1 MHSRKKKTKETE
13 WYCVVSPCAT
23 RSAMASRIVYAR
35 HMVYR
40 ICSARGLLLDQPCK
54 LRFDEQGNT
63 TGTPARPENHSGCNP
78 ITFDEFSLK
87 ADVDKTYS
95 HWRAYI
101 QATHVLP
108 NSSFKNAVFWR
119 FFIFLFLVPAWRF
132 FPSNNVFNCRLRFF
146 SHMSSLS

>member
-54 LRFDEQGNT
+54 LRFDEQGKATVT
-63 TGTPARPENHSGCNP
+63 TAHPEYRWGYHL
-78 ITFDEFSLK
+78 ITSHELSLK
-87 ADVDKTYS
+87 LEVMKRIHIEELVFKHS
-95 HWRAYI
+95 
-101 QATHVLP
+101 THY
-108 NSSFKNAVFWR
+108 
-119 FFIFLFLVPAWRF
+119 
-132 FPSNNVFNCRLRFF
+132 
-146 SHMSSLS
+146 